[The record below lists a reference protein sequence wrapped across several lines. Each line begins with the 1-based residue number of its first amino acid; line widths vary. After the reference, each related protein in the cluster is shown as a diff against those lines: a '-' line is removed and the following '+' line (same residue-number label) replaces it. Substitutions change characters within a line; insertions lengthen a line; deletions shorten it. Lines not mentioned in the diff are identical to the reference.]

1 MNTRRTPEQIQTD
14 REARRERFIR
24 LKAAFDALTES
35 QRKTLSGMVV
45 YTCEG
50 HQISETNT
58 ALVNF
63 QKSDV
68 SIIGGY
74 QQWRAQNRHV
84 KKGEKSISIW
94 IPLTKNGNAENTG
107 ASEEVSDN
115 EQIRFRLQSVFDISQ
130 TEETKPIGILQPEY
144 EMANAY

>member
-1 MNTRRTPEQIQTD
+1 MKTHRTPEQIQID

-24 LKAAFDALTES
+24 LKAAFDALSDS
-35 QRKTLSGMVV
+35 QRNALAGLSV

-50 HQISETNT
+50 HQISPVNT

-63 QKSDV
+63 QRPDV

-94 IPLTKNGNAENTG
+94 IPLSKNGDAIDST
-107 ASEEVSDN
+107 SPDEVSEN
-115 EQIRFRLQSVFDISQ
+115 EQVHFRLQSVFDISQ
-130 TEETKPIGILQPEY
+130 TEETV
-144 EMANAY
+144 MAEVLETEEASVQ